1 MGWTGDDLRKG
12 TAEKIGR
19 TVVVHLIPGWIA
31 SEIKLLFLE
40 KSDLV

>member
-1 MGWTGDDLRKG
+1 MGWTGNDLREG

-31 SEIKLLFLE
+31 SEIELLFLG
-40 KSDLV
+40 KSDFL